1 MCSCRVF
8 EFGFRASIAPAST
21 ITTPPRCHTTHH
33 LHSLPDFRG
42 TCPYDEVCLPIE
54 IYFGTAQKDTERVGQ
69 DEVLSKM
76 CGVEVKS

>member
-1 MCSCRVF
+1 MCRGRVV

-21 ITTPPRCHTTHH
+21 ITTLSSCHITHQ
-33 LHSLPDFRG
+33 LHSPPDFRG

-54 IYFGTAQKDTERVGQ
+54 IYFGTAQKDTEQVGQ